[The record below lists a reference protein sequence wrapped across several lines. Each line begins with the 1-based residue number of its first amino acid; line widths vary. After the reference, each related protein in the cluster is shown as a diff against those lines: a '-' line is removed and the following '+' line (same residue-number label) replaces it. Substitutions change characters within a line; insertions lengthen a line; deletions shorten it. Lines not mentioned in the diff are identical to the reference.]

1 METLRIL
8 HTNDLHS
15 HFEHFPK
22 IGRYLKK
29 AQADKSASEV
39 YTFDAGDFM
48 DRSHPL
54 SDATEGQANIELI
67 IMPLP
72 LEIMKEFLIHIG
84 FWKNFLIMRI
94 FL

>member
-54 SDATEGQANIELI
+54 SDATEGQANIELMNKFNSFI
-67 IMPLP
+67 DVRYFFT
-72 LEIMKEFLIHIG
+72 LEDFSPQIL
-84 FWKNFLIMRI
+84 
-94 FL
+94 

>member
-22 IGRYLKK
+22 IRRYLKQVQET
-29 AQADKSASEV
+29 AAADQV
-39 YTFDAGDFM
+39 LTFDAGDFM

-54 SDATEGQANIELI
+54 SDATEAR
-67 IMPLP
+67 PTSA
-72 LEIMKEFLIHIG
+72 
-84 FWKNFLIMRI
+84 
-94 FL
+94 